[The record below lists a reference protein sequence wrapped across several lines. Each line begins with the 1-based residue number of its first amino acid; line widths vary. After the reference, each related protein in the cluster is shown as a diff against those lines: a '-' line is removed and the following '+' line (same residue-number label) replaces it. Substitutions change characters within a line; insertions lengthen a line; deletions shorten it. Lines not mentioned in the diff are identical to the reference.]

1 MKSRLAII
9 AALVS
14 IAIGLP
20 AKANDTRF
28 SNRLTMVGV
37 LTSAACVVRNGEM
50 TEEQARELIQEIVNA
65 NLDLNT
71 AYSWATTS
79 DKAKEAVQIMVPY
92 MNSECND
99 LTISEQEAQR
109 LVKTCLE

>member
-1 MKSRLAII
+1 MKSKLAII

-14 IAIGLP
+14 LAIGLP

-65 NLDLNT
+65 NPDLNT
-71 AYSWATTS
+71 AYSWATRS
-79 DKAKEAVQIMVPY
+79 DKATEAVQIMVPY

-109 LVKTCLE
+109 LVKTYLE